1 MNTVDVLGSSF
12 VIITSYVIYSVGFCS
27 KHSKGS
33 SFVII
38 ASYVIYSVDF
48 CSKQASVTT

>member
-1 MNTVDVLGSSF
+1 MYWAL
-12 VIITSYVIYSVGFCS
+12 
-27 KHSKGS
+27 

-48 CSKQASVTT
+48 CSKQARVTS